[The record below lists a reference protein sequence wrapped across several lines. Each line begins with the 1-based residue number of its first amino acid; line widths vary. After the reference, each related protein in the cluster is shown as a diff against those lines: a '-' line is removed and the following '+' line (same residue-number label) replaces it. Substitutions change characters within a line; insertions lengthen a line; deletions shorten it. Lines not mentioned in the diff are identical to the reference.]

1 MTLFELRAAL
11 ARARKQAVALRD
23 IARGNYSL
31 SLLAERLEKLAA
43 ELNQIENDVIAAEKI
58 E

>member
-11 ARARKQAVALRD
+11 SKAREQAEALRD
-23 IARGNYSL
+23 TARRNPGIL
-31 SLLAERLEKLAA
+31 FVAARLEKLAA
-43 ELNQIENDVIAAEKI
+43 ELNRIENDVLAAGKI

>member
-11 ARARKQAVALRD
+11 TKAREQAVTLRETV
-23 IARGNYSL
+23 RRNPGL
-31 SLLAERLEKLAA
+31 VFLRVRLEKLACD
-43 ELNQIENDVIAAEKI
+43 LNQIENDVIAAEKI